1 MTIHQQKGVALL
13 SAMVTVSIV
22 AALASGAMWLRWQ
35 RVEVEIAARGQAQTA
50 WLLSGAFAWSRLI
63 LSEDGKANRQAPVDH
78 LGEPWA
84 IEVEESKISSFLSQ
98 DKQLLEGD
106 ADVFI
111 AGRIRDEQ
119 AKLNVRNLVA
129 GGTVDIPFLRVLQRL
144 CADLNIDSGV
154 LQPLVVAMVSMD
166 DATQSE
172 RSLLPGDERHLAW
185 LGLSEAALN
194 KLSPFVTW
202 LPTPT
207 RVNVNTAP
215 VEVLMA
221 LLPTLGRAQATS
233 LLLAR
238 ERNHW
243 ANIAQFRET
252 VGSSAYRLSDSL
264 VSVSTDYFKVRGSIQ
279 YEGTSQVEEA
289 LMHRN
294 VSDVRIVWRRQ
305 AQGL

>member
-63 LSEDGKANRQAPVDH
+63 LSEDGRANQQAPVDH

-84 IEVEESKISSFLSQ
+84 IEVEESKISAFLSQ

-106 ADVFI
+106 AEVFI
-111 AGRIRDEQ
+111 AGRIRDAQ

-129 GGTVDIPFLRVLQRL
+129 DGAVDIAFLRVLQRL
-144 CADLNIDSGV
+144 CSDLNIDPGV
-154 LQPLVVAMVSMD
+154 LQPLIAAMVSMD

-172 RSLLPGDERHLAW
+172 RSLLPDGVRHLAW
-185 LGLSEAALN
+185 LGLSEVTLD

-202 LPTPT
+202 LPMPT
-207 RVNVNTAP
+207 RLNVNTAP
-215 VEVLMA
+215 VEVLTA

-243 ANIAQFRET
+243 TTIAQFKEAA
-252 VGSSAYRLSDSL
+252 GSSAYSLPDRL
-264 VSVSTDYFKVRGSIQ
+264 VTVHTNYFTVRGSIRF
-279 YEGTSQVEEA
+279 EGTTQVEEA
-289 LMHRN
+289 LMHRK
-294 VSDVRIVWRRQ
+294 VSDVRIVWRRRV
-305 AQGL
+305 QGL